1 MNQQR
6 SLHVSQ
12 QHDLPHLGF
21 LQFHNFLG
29 EFKTEV
35 DKARVRYNL
44 GIPDEYSFNWGNITG
59 VLEKQTD
66 LMNYLN
72 LFRQNLQKSVQAQ
85 ATNIDSINQLLTTHS
100 NSISNLDSNLT
111 ALEQVINPLE
121 TVPTD
126 ILELKREVSQN
137 ATAIAQIL
145 DGGEISTIRDA
156 ISTIRNQLNTLE
168 NRTTS
173 NEATVTSINSKLN
186 TLENNLNTLQLVI
199 NNLSSL
205 SGEINNIKESLSEV
219 NRKIEAINSQLK
231 VNTLTLQLS
240 TSTINVQDNAGEVP
254 ITITAKY
261 SVTGNVV
268 ISDYSQIK
276 TSSTNPSVAI
286 FSNGNVRILSAGTS
300 TIRFTYTDDDAN
312 TATAE
317 LSVTVTAQV
326 TPTTTVQYV
335 GFGTDYTQIFEK
347 SAAEV
352 STVKRNFTSVNVHN
366 FDETASRI
374 WFYFI
379 TTETISSVIPT
390 IGQYKVEDLY
400 DREITSSNGT
410 KYKVYIVG
418 PTTLESFNLTI
429 N

>member
-85 ATNIDSINQLLTTHS
+85 ATNIDNINQLLTTHS
-100 NSISNLDSNLT
+100 NSITNLNSSLT
-111 ALEQVINPLE
+111 ALEQAINTLE

-137 ATAIAQIL
+137 ATAIAQAL
-145 DGGEISTIRDA
+145 DGGEISTMRET

-168 NRTTS
+168 NNFT
-173 NEATVTSINSKLN
+173 
-186 TLENNLNTLQLVI
+186 TLQLAI

-205 SGEINNIKESLSEV
+205 SGEISNIKESLSEV
-219 NRKIEAINSQLK
+219 NRKIESINSQLK

-300 TIRFTYTDDDAN
+300 TIRFTYTDADAN

-379 TTETISSVIPT
+379 TTETITSVIPT

>member
-35 DKARVRYNL
+35 DKARARYNL

-85 ATNIDSINQLLTTHS
+85 ATNIDNINQLLTTHS
-100 NSISNLDSNLT
+100 NSITNLNNSLT
-111 ALEQVINPLE
+111 ALEQAINTLE

-137 ATAIAQIL
+137 ATAIAQVL
-145 DGGEISTIRDA
+145 DGGEISTMRES
-156 ISTIRNQLNTLE
+156 ISTIRNQL
-168 NRTTS
+168 S
-173 NEATVTSINSKLN
+173 
-186 TLENNLNTLQLVI
+186 TLENNFTTLQLAI

-205 SGEINNIKESLSEV
+205 SGEISNIKESLSEV
-219 NRKIEAINSQLK
+219 NRKIESINSQLK

-300 TIRFTYTDDDAN
+300 TIRFTYTDADAN

-326 TPTTTVQYV
+326 TPTTNVQYV

-379 TTETISSVIPT
+379 TTETITSVIPT

>member
-111 ALEQVINPLE
+111 ALEQVVNALE

-137 ATAIAQIL
+137 ATAIAQVL
-145 DGGEISTIRDA
+145 DGGEISTMRET

-168 NRTTS
+168 NNFT
-173 NEATVTSINSKLN
+173 
-186 TLENNLNTLQLVI
+186 TLQLAI

-205 SGEINNIKESLSEV
+205 SGEISNIKESLSEV
-219 NRKIEAINSQLK
+219 NRKIESINSQLK

-300 TIRFTYTDDDAN
+300 TIRFTYTDADAN

-326 TPTTTVQYV
+326 TPTTNVQYV

-379 TTETISSVIPT
+379 TTETINSVIPT

>member
-111 ALEQVINPLE
+111 ALEQVVNALE

-137 ATAIAQIL
+137 ATAIAQVL
-145 DGGEISTIRDA
+145 DGGEISTMRET
-156 ISTIRNQLNTLE
+156 ISTLRNQLNTLE
-168 NRTTS
+168 NNFT
-173 NEATVTSINSKLN
+173 
-186 TLENNLNTLQLVI
+186 TLQLAI

-205 SGEINNIKESLSEV
+205 SGEISNIKESLSEV
-219 NRKIEAINSQLK
+219 NRKIESINSQLK

-300 TIRFTYTDDDAN
+300 TIRFTYTDADAN

-317 LSVTVTAQV
+317 LNVTVTAQV

-379 TTETISSVIPT
+379 TTETINSVIPT

>member
-44 GIPDEYSFNWGNITG
+44 GIPDKYSFNWGNITG

-111 ALEQVINPLE
+111 TLEQVVNALE

-137 ATAIAQIL
+137 ATAIAQVL
-145 DGGEISTIRDA
+145 DGGEISTMRET

-168 NRTTS
+168 NNFT
-173 NEATVTSINSKLN
+173 
-186 TLENNLNTLQLVI
+186 TLQLTI

-205 SGEINNIKESLSEV
+205 SGEISNIKESLSEV
-219 NRKIEAINSQLK
+219 NRKIESINSQLK

-286 FSNGNVRILSAGTS
+286 FSNGNIRILSAGTS
-300 TIRFTYTDDDAN
+300 TIRFTYTDADAN

-379 TTETISSVIPT
+379 TTETINSVIPT

>member
-1 MNQQR
+1 
-6 SLHVSQ
+6 
-12 QHDLPHLGF
+12 
-21 LQFHNFLG
+21 
-29 EFKTEV
+29 
-35 DKARVRYNL
+35 
-44 GIPDEYSFNWGNITG
+44 
-59 VLEKQTD
+59 
-66 LMNYLN
+66 MNYLN

-111 ALEQVINPLE
+111 TLEQVVNALE

-137 ATAIAQIL
+137 ATAIAQVL
-145 DGGEISTIRDA
+145 DGGEINTMRET

-168 NRTTS
+168 NNFT
-173 NEATVTSINSKLN
+173 
-186 TLENNLNTLQLVI
+186 TLQLAI

-205 SGEINNIKESLSEV
+205 SGEISNIKESLSEV
-219 NRKIEAINSQLK
+219 NRKIESINSQLK

-300 TIRFTYTDDDAN
+300 TIRFTYTDADAN

-379 TTETISSVIPT
+379 TTETITSVIPT

>member
-35 DKARVRYNL
+35 DKARARYNL

-85 ATNIDSINQLLTTHS
+85 ATNIDNINQLLTTHS
-100 NSISNLDSNLT
+100 NSITNLNSSLT
-111 ALEQVINPLE
+111 ALEQAINTLE

-137 ATAIAQIL
+137 ATAIAQVL
-145 DGGEISTIRDA
+145 DGGEISTMRES
-156 ISTIRNQLNTLE
+156 ISTIRNQL
-168 NRTTS
+168 S
-173 NEATVTSINSKLN
+173 
-186 TLENNLNTLQLVI
+186 TLENNFTTLQLAI

-205 SGEINNIKESLSEV
+205 SGEISNIKESLSEV
-219 NRKIEAINSQLK
+219 NRKIESINSQLK

-300 TIRFTYTDDDAN
+300 TIRFTYTDADAN

-326 TPTTTVQYV
+326 TPTTNVQYV

-379 TTETISSVIPT
+379 TTETITSVIPT

>member
-111 ALEQVINPLE
+111 ALEQVVNALE

-137 ATAIAQIL
+137 ATAIAQVL
-145 DGGEISTIRDA
+145 DGGEISTMRET

-168 NRTTS
+168 NNFT
-173 NEATVTSINSKLN
+173 
-186 TLENNLNTLQLVI
+186 TLQLAI

-205 SGEINNIKESLSEV
+205 SGEISNIKESLSEV
-219 NRKIEAINSQLK
+219 NRKIESINSQLK

-300 TIRFTYTDDDAN
+300 TIRFTYTDADAN

-317 LSVTVTAQV
+317 LSVTVTAQI
-326 TPTTTVQYV
+326 TPTTNVQYV

-379 TTETISSVIPT
+379 TTETINSVIPT